1 MCGIVGY
8 VGAKNAESVIVSG
21 LKRLEYR
28 GYDSAGISIIGN
40 DGLSVVRSV
49 GKLAALEEKLSTHHM
64 GGNIGIGH
72 TRWATHGAPTELNCH
87 PHLDQEDAIAL
98 VHNGIIEN
106 YGELRESLKRDGV
119 HFRSETDTE
128 TMVHLIRRH
137 YSGDLF
143 TATQRALQEVRGA
156 YAIAV
161 INRDN
166 PDVIVAARQGSPLV
180 IGVGD
185 HEMLVASDV
194 PALIEHTRN
203 VIYMDDGQI
212 FELRADG
219 YRVEDLDGR
228 EQQVT
233 VNTVDWDDTAAE
245 KMGFPHF
252 MLKEIHEQPESIRN
266 TLRGRISED
275 RTRVN
280 LDDAGIRDSE
290 LEDCTKIVFVAC
302 GTAWHACLA
311 GKYLIESIAGVPVE
325 VDSSS
330 EYRYRDPLVPPGT
343 IVIPVTQ
350 SGETA
355 DTLEAVRIAK
365 QKGAHILAIV
375 NVVGSSIARASDS
388 VLYLQ
393 AGPEIG
399 VASTKAYTSQL
410 TALSL
415 LAIYVG
421 QVRGTIDEARSTELI
436 AQLLE
441 LPDKVQQCLD
451 NTESIQHCADLP
463 LYRDALSTFFL
474 GRRFNYPSAL
484 EGALKLTEIS
494 YIHAEGFRAG
504 EMKHGPIALITN
516 ELPSVCIVTQSGVYE
531 KMISNI
537 QEIKARG
544 GIILAIAT
552 EGDEH
557 VKSCSDHVIYV
568 PPCEELFS
576 PIVVA
581 VPLQLLAYYI
591 AVNRGCDVDQPRNLA
606 KSVTVE

>member
-8 VGAKNAESVIVSG
+8 VGEQSAESVIIAG

-28 GYDSAGISIIGN
+28 GYDSAGMSLIDS
-40 DGLSVVRSV
+40 DGLSIVRSV
-49 GKLAALEEKLSTHHM
+49 GKLAALEEKLSARPLSGH
-64 GGNIGIGH
+64 IGIGH
-72 TRWATHGAPTELNCH
+72 TRWATHGAPTEINCH

-106 YGELRESLKRDGV
+106 YAELRDRLKADGV
-119 HFRSETDTE
+119 QFRSETDSE
-128 TMVHLIRRH
+128 TMVHLIRSH

-143 TATQRALQEVRGA
+143 AATKLALKEVRGA

-161 INRDN
+161 ICRDE
-166 PDVIVAARQGSPLV
+166 PEVIVAARRGSPLV
-180 IGVGD
+180 VGTGEG
-185 HEMLVASDV
+185 EMLVASDV
-194 PALIEHTRN
+194 PALIKHTRN
-203 VIYMDDGQI
+203 VIYLDDGQVV
-212 FELRADG
+212 ELRPNG
-219 YRVEDLDGR
+219 YRIEDLDGR
-228 EQQVT
+228 DQEVT
-233 VNTVDWDDTAAE
+233 INTVDWDDAAAE
-245 KMGFPHF
+245 KNGFDHF

-266 TLRGRISED
+266 TLRGRISD
-275 RTRVN
+275 DGTRVN
-280 LDDAGIRDSE
+280 LDDCGLRDSDIE
-290 LEDCTKIVFVAC
+290 ACTKIVFVAC

-311 GKYLIESIAGVPVE
+311 GKYLIESVAGVPVE

-365 QKGAHILAIV
+365 QKGARILSIV
-375 NVVGSSIARASDS
+375 NVVGSSIARASDN

-415 LAIYVG
+415 LAIHIG
-421 QVRGTIDEARSTELI
+421 QVRGTIDQARATELI

-441 LPDKVQQCLD
+441 IPDKVQQCLD
-451 NTESIQHCADLP
+451 DTQSIQDCAGLP
-463 LYRDALSTFFL
+463 QYRDALSTFFL
-474 GRRFNYPSAL
+474 GRRYNFPSAL

-504 EMKHGPIALITN
+504 EMKHGPIALVTN
-516 ELPSVCIVTQSGVYE
+516 ELPSVCIATQSGVYE

-537 QEIKARG
+537 QEIKARD
-544 GIILAIAT
+544 GIVLTIAT
-552 EGDEH
+552 EGDDA
-557 VKSCSDHVIYV
+557 VASCSDHVIYV
-568 PPCEELFS
+568 PKCEELFS